1 MPNPLKN
8 ILLVEDE
15 LEARLNID
23 LLLHLNPCQV
33 DFAND
38 GLSAISKAGTQHYDC
53 ILMDLSL
60 PILDGLEASKVIKK
74 ILKRKSLP
82 IPFIFA
88 LSEYHNPY
96 LIESCFEA
104 GITNILFKPLQPYH
118 IQQLFSRLNEFVPK
132 DLVGA
137 TSNF

>member
-1 MPNPLKN
+1 MSNPLKN

-60 PILDGLEASKVIKK
+60 PILDGIEASKVIKK
-74 ILKRKSLP
+74 NSKAKILTHSFHLRALR
-82 IPFIFA
+82 IP
-88 LSEYHNPY
+88 
-96 LIESCFEA
+96 
-104 GITNILFKPLQPYH
+104 
-118 IQQLFSRLNEFVPK
+118 
-132 DLVGA
+132 
-137 TSNF
+137 